1 MKGPQRSASALGAQA
16 AHVLGW
22 PIPAPGSPAPPG
34 ARRQGRQAP
43 RRRPLVAGRRG
54 HAPMLVRLR
63 PPHPGR
69 PAMRLPRLLRRRR
82 RLHLYELLGGPG
94 AGQLAAAE
102 PLDDRFD
109 VELAASWTRPAPR
122 RSSGASPARWPG
134 SGASMTWDGLPVTQG
149 PKGELYVTAP
159 WPASPVAQR
168 FPVERLDPAELDEVM
183 RSPGPLMPGTDE

>member
-1 MKGPQRSASALGAQA
+1 
-16 AHVLGW
+16 
-22 PIPAPGSPAPPG
+22 
-34 ARRQGRQAP
+34 
-43 RRRPLVAGRRG
+43 
-54 HAPMLVRLR
+54 MLVRLR

-109 VELAASWTRPAPR
+109 VELRRQLDEARPSPLLGR
-122 RSSGASPARWPG
+122 LPARWPG